1 MCIIENGNSIPSLDT
16 FIKIAQTLHF
26 DINDFFNISPEPLS
40 ELSSEIIEKI
50 KSADPKSLQLI
61 KDILAA
67 VEKNY

>member
-1 MCIIENGNSIPSLDT
+1 M
-16 FIKIAQTLHF
+16 
-26 DINDFFNISPEPLS
+26 SPEPLS
-40 ELSSEIIEKI
+40 ELRSEIIEKI